1 MKRDK
6 EQLSGTLTVLA
17 TYIMWGLLPA
27 FWNLLAG
34 VNSVFILSQRIIW
47 SLVFMGVILLV
58 TRRFGEVRQVFRN
71 KKMLITCLISGILI
85 TINWGLYIWAVN
97 SGHVIDASM
106 GYFIQ
111 PVVVALVGVLAFRE
125 RPSVLEWVT
134 FGFAMAGI
142 LFLVFR
148 SGTVLLIA
156 LALGVTFAVYG
167 AVKKNIPIGGEA
179 SLFMETLLMTPLAL
193 AFTVYAVGSGMEGC
207 VGVLGGWCWLLLPA
221 CGVVTSLPLLC
232 YNLGVKKIPF
242 YMSGI
247 LMYINPTL
255 QFLMGLFY
263 FREPLDHNRLYAF
276 IFIWVGVLF
285 TLADKLRLM
294 RKNRKTVA

>member
-193 AFTVYAVGSGMEGC
+193 AFTVYAAASGMEGC
-207 VGVLGGWCWLLLPA
+207 VGVLSGWSWLLLPA